1 MNSRH
6 AEAIEILLIEDN
18 PGDVALTREAL
29 RRSKINNALNV
40 VNDGEEAL
48 AFLKQKPG
56 YEGSPTPHLI
66 LLDLNLPGI
75 DGRELLTQV
84 KADTALRRIPV
95 VVMTSSQADEDIV
108 LSYDSHANCY
118 ITKPLNMD
126 SFKKVVEA
134 IDEFWF
140 SVVRLPTA

>member
-1 MNSRH
+1 MNPRQ

-18 PGDVALTREAL
+18 PGDIALTREAL

-40 VNDGEEAL
+40 VNDGEEAM
-48 AFLKQKPG
+48 AFLKHKPG
-56 YEGSPTPHLI
+56 YEDSPTPHLV

-75 DGRELLTQV
+75 DGRELLAQV
-84 KADTALRRIPV
+84 KADPELRRIPV